1 MILIF
6 NYDFWYDCESIR
18 QDSKVTIQFI
28 GKACL
33 LITKIKSRFQMF
45 NFHTGS
51 LKIQVQIDVCTNK
64 RSHHFT
70 EKNKINLSDT
80 KSSAVAKWPI
90 WCILNNEGILIN
102 KYIYIYGRQPK
113 LMIRFVPLV
122 KKNLF
127 TPSSSIKRNP
137 EAVDRRLSKYIISRC
152 FHEWK
157 YRVYNKMQT
166 TSYTQQEG
174 QIGLD

>member
-1 MILIF
+1 MNEAYYKIYICFDANEGDNRCTGFGGDGHSPPGARADRDGIRETASSTALKMILIF

-33 LITKIKSRFQMF
+33 LITKIKSHFQMF

-80 KSSAVAKWPI
+80 KSSAVAK
-90 WCILNNEGILIN
+90 
-102 KYIYIYGRQPK
+102 
-113 LMIRFVPLV
+113 
-122 KKNLF
+122 
-127 TPSSSIKRNP
+127 
-137 EAVDRRLSKYIISRC
+137 
-152 FHEWK
+152 
-157 YRVYNKMQT
+157 
-166 TSYTQQEG
+166 
-174 QIGLD
+174 

>member
-1 MILIF
+1 MNEAYYKIYICFDANEGDNRCTGEITLPTKKKKDGFGGDGHSPPGARDGIRETASSTALKMILIF

-64 RSHHFT
+64 RSHFT
-70 EKNKINLSDT
+70 EKT
-80 KSSAVAKWPI
+80 K
-90 WCILNNEGILIN
+90 
-102 KYIYIYGRQPK
+102 
-113 LMIRFVPLV
+113 
-122 KKNLF
+122 
-127 TPSSSIKRNP
+127 
-137 EAVDRRLSKYIISRC
+137 
-152 FHEWK
+152 
-157 YRVYNKMQT
+157 
-166 TSYTQQEG
+166 
-174 QIGLD
+174 